1 MLEQLRHILVIR
13 LSSLGDILLTTPA
26 LRLLRDHC
34 PHARIDVLVKAAYHD
49 LLRAHPCVD
58 RVLLM
63 PEHQSLTMTLRT
75 VRQTHYDVVLDLHRA
90 LRSRLLYWG
99 AVARRR
105 LAYNKHTWR
114 RALLVHGRW
123 NTLQTVPP
131 ISARYAVPLRRLG
144 IHAPLPEMSM
154 EVDAVSS
161 AAIRDY
167 LAQHFP
173 PGLEQP
179 LLAVAPGSR
188 WPTKRWLIDRFARV
202 AQDLAR
208 QRDAAVVLLGD
219 ASDTS
224 LAQTLRSQLGVPVLD
239 CTGQLAIMQTA
250 ALLQRCQLLVCND
263 SGLMHMATAL
273 AVPVVAIFGPTV
285 QEFGF
290 YPMQEQARVVS
301 HPLACR
307 PCSTKGA
314 VRCPRGHHECME
326 GVTTKQV
333 LTAAMQ
339 LWEGVPG

>member
-13 LSSLGDILLTTPA
+13 LSSLGDIMLTTPV

-34 PHARIDVLVKAAYHD
+34 PNARIDVLVKAAYHD

-63 PEHQSLTMTLRT
+63 SERQSMATTLRT
-75 VRQTHYDVVLDLHRA
+75 VRQTHYDVVLDLHRTF
-90 LRSRLLYWG
+90 RSRLVYWG
-99 AVARRR
+99 VGARRR

-131 ISARYAVPLRRLG
+131 IPARYAVPLRRLG
-144 IHAPLPEMSM
+144 IRAPLPEVSM
-154 EVDAVSS
+154 EVDAASS

-167 LAQHFP
+167 LRRNFP

-179 LLAVAPGSR
+179 LLAVAPGAR
-188 WPTKRWLIDRFARV
+188 WPTKRWLTDRFARV
-202 AQDLAR
+202 AQELAY

-219 ASDTS
+219 AGDTS
-224 LAQTLRSQLGVPVLD
+224 LARTICSQLRVPVLD
-239 CTGQLAIMQTA
+239 CTGRLALMQTA

-273 AVPVVAIFGPTV
+273 QIPVVAIFGPTV
-285 QEFGF
+285 REFGF
-290 YPMQEQARVVS
+290 YPMQEQARVLS

-326 GVTTKQV
+326 EVTTKQV

-339 LWEGVPG
+339 LWEGVTG